1 MDVNAPVIQAP
12 AVSFLSNE
20 ESEWIRFVNLRDW
33 WERESQAD
41 YTEATVHIAALLQ
54 RYLDALSL
62 GMEERILAFEGIAE
76 EISDRLRGV
85 GQTIVP
91 NPHYSP
97 DADWDDPMQAIGAK
111 AFLFANI
118 EGVAGIYAS
127 LGRFLS
133 SPYVRRLGRCPA
145 CRQLY
150 IAPDD
155 TGCSCCSC
163 EGQIEAAD
171 GSG

>member
-20 ESEWIRFVNLRDW
+20 ESEWLRFVNLRDW
-33 WERESQAD
+33 WERESQTD
-41 YTEATVHIAALLQ
+41 YCEATAHILELLQ

-62 GMEERILAFEGIAE
+62 EMEERILAFEGIAE

-97 DADWDDPMQAIGAK
+97 DADWSNQMQAIGAK
-111 AFLFANI
+111 PFLFANI

-127 LGRFLS
+127 LARFLS

-145 CRQLY
+145 CCGFY
-150 IAPDD
+150 VAPDD
-155 TGCSCCSC
+155 SGFSCCSG
-163 EGQIEAAD
+163 EGRDEAAG